1 MDFADPKNN
10 TTPPSNGDCCQGI
23 GDFLRLSPQCV
34 CYLVK
39 TNLTDV
45 FGIEID
51 RGKALNLPKVCKKK
65 LPVAELSKCSGK
77 VSSKCL
83 APVAEKLIPCVDYV
97 DPASKKVKPPS
108 NGVCCSGLKGFLNE
122 DFDCLCSLVNVKPGD
137 FPIPI
142 DRLKILQLPGLCN
155 AIIPSFKCS
164 GNKTLPAPENNC
176 LMPLVDK
183 LGSCVNFVDP
193 TTNSTKPLS
202 NGACCSGLK
211 SFLKDDFS
219 CLCSLVNVKPGDY
232 PVPIDRSKIL
242 QLPGICNATIPSFKC
257 SGNNTLLA
265 PENAC
270 LTPVVSK
277 LGSCIN
283 NVDPT
288 GNKTK
293 PPSNGDCCR
302 GLQTFLKEDVRC
314 LCSLI
319 NVKPGDYPVS
329 IDRERVLSLPG
340 ACNATIPSVKCAGSI
355 TSPAKENVCL
365 MPAVNNLAPCVDYVD
380 PASNLSESIVTADCC
395 SGLNNFVNTQPRCVC
410 NIIVGESDDYPIPI
424 DKAKA
429 LSIITRCNVSI
440 PTDQCA
446 GSDSPIDAP
455 RGNSNVDGR
464 PRFSPSVIAL
474 FWSAFL
480 AIVPGF
486 I

>member
-1 MDFADPKNN
+1 
-10 TTPPSNGDCCQGI
+10 
-23 GDFLRLSPQCV
+23 
-34 CYLVK
+34 
-39 TNLTDV
+39 
-45 FGIEID
+45 
-51 RGKALNLPKVCKKK
+51 
-65 LPVAELSKCSGK
+65 
-77 VSSKCL
+77 
-83 APVAEKLIPCVDYV
+83 
-97 DPASKKVKPPS
+97 
-108 NGVCCSGLKGFLNE
+108 
-122 DFDCLCSLVNVKPGD
+122 
-137 FPIPI
+137 
-142 DRLKILQLPGLCN
+142 
-155 AIIPSFKCS
+155 
-164 GNKTLPAPENNC
+164 
-176 LMPLVDK
+176 MPLVNK
-183 LGSCVNFVDP
+183 LGSCINFVDP
-193 TTNSTKPLS
+193 TSNSTKPLS

-211 SFLKDDFS
+211 GFLKDDFS

-257 SGNNTLLA
+257 SGEYPTIFFLFLFSFSRSFRIVKLRSLVLSGNNTLRA
-265 PENAC
+265 PENPC

-277 LGSCIN
+277 LGSCID

-302 GLQTFLKEDVRC
+302 GLQTFLKEDALC

-340 ACNATIPSVKCAGSI
+340 ACNATIPSVKCAGESLSFSSLSGRSHMYMIVYFFSSTGSI

-365 MPAVNNLAPCVDYVD
+365 MPAVNNLAPCIDYVD

-446 GSDSPIDAP
+446 GEFNFLPLLLLLCFLFLSATFMVQLWACNGFSDSDSPIDAP
-455 RGNSNVDGR
+455 PGESNGDDR

-480 AIVPGF
+480 AVVSGF